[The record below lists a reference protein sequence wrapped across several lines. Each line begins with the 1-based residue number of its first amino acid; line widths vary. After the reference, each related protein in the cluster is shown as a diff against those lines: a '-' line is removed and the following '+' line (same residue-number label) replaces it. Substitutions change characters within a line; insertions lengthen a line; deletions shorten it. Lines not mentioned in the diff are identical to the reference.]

1 MSMLKQIVCG
11 AAIGVAALGAGRAE
25 AGQVTP
31 PPPAIAPMPQAP
43 MMPPTF
49 VMPTIPPMPAIA
61 PMVWPAMPTIP
72 PMPPMPSMP
81 DVAAMI
87 APAMEQARFAL
98 DRANFAMAM
107 APFAYAS
114 DDKEDQLYDRAR
126 DAIENGRY
134 ERALEDLNRLLAMN
148 GTRADAALYWKVYSL
163 AKIGKR
169 DEALASAADLQK
181 RFKDS
186 KWLKDTKALEVELRQ
201 ASGQPVSPEAQSDE
215 ELKLL
220 ALRGLMQSDPDRGLP
235 MIEKLLSGTSSI
247 KVKENALFVL
257 SQSRSA
263 RAREIIGGV
272 AKGGANPDLQLR
284 AIRFLGAMNST
295 ENRQILE
302 DAYRSSPDPA
312 VKRAIIRSYMT
323 SNDKARILALAK
335 SEKDEALRA
344 EAVRQLGVMRG
355 GAELSELY
363 ASEQSPEV
371 KKQIIQ
377 GMFVGN
383 YPEKL
388 IELAKTEK
396 DPDLRK
402 TAIRDLG
409 NMRHTETSDA
419 LVSIYNS
426 DANVDVRKTIVNA
439 LFVQGNGKALVDIA
453 RAEKNMDMKKDIVS
467 KLSNMPK
474 SKEAQDYLLELLK

>member
-11 AAIGVAALGAGRAE
+11 AAIGVAALGAGRAD

-31 PPPAIAPMPQAP
+31 PPPAIAPVPPMPA
-43 MMPPTF
+43 F
-49 VMPTIPPMPAIA
+49 VMPTIPPMPPMPPMPAIA
-61 PMVWPAMPTIP
+61 PNVWMAMPTIP
-72 PMPPMPSMP
+72 PMPPMPDFST
-81 DVAAMI
+81 I
-87 APAMEQARFAL
+87 EPALARAQFAL
-98 DRANFAMAM
+98 DRANFAMA
-107 APFAYAS
+107 PFAYSS

-148 GTRADAALYWKVYSL
+148 GARADAALYWKVYSL

-220 ALRGLMQSDPDRGLP
+220 ALRGLMQSDPDRALP
-235 MIEKLLSGTSSI
+235 MIEKLLAGTSSI

-263 RAREIIGGV
+263 RAREIIAGV

-284 AIRFLGAMNST
+284 AIRFIGMMNST

-302 DAYRSSPDPA
+302 DAYRSTADPA

-323 SNDKARILALAK
+323 SNDKARILGLAK

-371 KKQIIQ
+371 KKQILQ

-383 YPEKL
+383 YPDKL

-396 DPDLRK
+396 DPELRK

-419 LVSIYNS
+419 LVSLYNS

-439 LFVQGNGKALVDIA
+439 LFVQNNGKALVDIA
-453 RAEKNMDMKKDIVS
+453 RAEKNIEMKKDIVS
-467 KLSNMPK
+467 KLSIMPK

>member
-31 PPPAIAPMPQAP
+31 PPPAIAPMPPVP
-43 MMPPTF
+43 MMPTF
-49 VMPTIPPMPAIA
+49 VMPPMPPMPAMPAIA
-61 PMVWPAMPTIP
+61 PMVWTAMPTIP
-72 PMPPMPSMP
+72 PMPPMP
-81 DVAAMI
+81 
-87 APAMEQARFAL
+87 
-98 DRANFAMAM
+98 NFGA
-107 APFAYAS
+107 FAYSS

-134 ERALEDLNRLLAMN
+134 ARALEDLDRLLAMN

-201 ASGQPVSPEAQSDE
+201 ASGQAVSPEAQSDE

-220 ALRGLMQSDPDRGLP
+220 ALRGLMQSDPERALP
-235 MIEKLLSGTSSI
+235 MIEKLLAGTSSI

-263 RAREIIGGV
+263 RSREIIAGV

-284 AIRFLGAMNST
+284 AIRLLGAMNSI

-302 DAYRSSPDPA
+302 DAYRTTADPA

-335 SEKDEALRA
+335 TEKDEALRG

-355 GAELSELY
+355 GEELSELY
-363 ASEQSPEV
+363 ASEQSADV

-383 YPEKL
+383 YPDKL
-388 IELAKTEK
+388 IALAKTEK
-396 DPDLRK
+396 DPELRK
-402 TAIRDLG
+402 TAVRDLG
-409 NMRHTETSDA
+409 NMRRTETSDA
-419 LVSIYNS
+419 LVSIYS
-426 DANVDVRKTIVNA
+426 ADANVEVRKTIVNA
-439 LFVQGNGKALVDIA
+439 LFVQNNGKALVDIA
-453 RAEKNMDMKKDIVS
+453 RAEKNVEMKKDIVS
-467 KLSNMPK
+467 KLSIMPK